1 MPIKHSLTTREA
13 LETYA
18 KSGHPGEG
26 LMADAFIRKQYV
38 CEIKRVEAKEGDAT
52 DISRRRTFVISTA
65 SPDRDN
71 DVVEVAGWQLENYR
85 KNPVVLWAHD
95 YRALPVGKAIE
106 VGIRDGKLES
116 TMEFADHEFANVVL
130 RLVDGGF
137 LRATSV
143 GFRPSKYVLNED
155 RRGIDFTEQELL
167 EFSIVPVPANPEAL
181 IVARE
186 FANDIAQLRSWAK
199 SALAALDENHGAEVA
214 KEEKPP
220 VGTKIDA
227 ADGTVATLKS
237 AELVASI
244 VDAVVARLAPKAEER
259 GAACPACEKRGRK
272 LSGANEARLR
282 QAKDHIDAVL
292 AQVAAAEDEPDDE
305 DDEAE
310 SSKAGEEPCCA
321 GCGQKS
327 GNQCKGCGHFMCAE
341 HTMDGHN
348 CPHCAEKSVEPDA
361 VVELADESD
370 DAVAL
375 ELAEEKDADIELSA
389 EEISAA
395 VRAAVG
401 GMLGELVRNETQAT
415 INRLTGRVD

>member
-1 MPIKHSLTTREA
+1 MSKTALTTRES
-13 LETYA
+13 LDTYLKA
-18 KSGHPGEG
+18 GVPGQG
-26 LMADAFIRKQYV
+26 LMADVHVRKEYIA
-38 CEIKRVEAKEGDAT
+38 EILPVVAKDGDAT

-95 YRALPVGKAIE
+95 YRALPIGKAIE

-116 TMEFADHEFANVVL
+116 TMEFADHEMANVVM

-186 FANDIAQLRSWAK
+186 FASDVAQLRAWAK
-199 SALAALDENHGAEVA
+199 GVMDMPEPAEVKA
-214 KEEKPP
+214 EVPP
-220 VGTKIDA
+220 TGTKVDD
-227 ADGTVATLKS
+227 ADGAVATLK
-237 AELVASI
+237 AEDVAAI
-244 VDAVVARLAPKAEER
+244 VDAVVARLAPAVEEK
-259 GAACPACEKRGRK
+259 GTPCPTCAKRGRK

-292 AQVAAAEDEPDDE
+292 AQVAAASDDDE
-305 DDEAE
+305 DMPDDEAE
-310 SSKAGEEPCCA
+310 ADKAGTEPCCA

-327 GNQCKGCGHFMCAE
+327 GNQCKGCGHFMCRE
-341 HTMDGHN
+341 HTLDGHN
-348 CPHCAEKSVEPDA
+348 CPHCAEKSVGDDA
-361 VVELADESD
+361 VVELADEAD
-370 DAVAL
+370 GIVL
-375 ELAEEKDADIELSA
+375 ELAEEKDGGIDMSA

-395 VRAAVG
+395 VRSAIG
-401 GMLGELVRNETQAT
+401 GALGELVRNETQAT